1 MESNQNRNIE
11 MDREN
16 FKAVCNFVRD
26 TESKAKT
33 TENTPEGFDAI
44 MGEFGDKAREML
56 ENMSSDTDLREK
68 VIELEQAADSVLRF
82 AKENSDVP
90 QSLQTQIKEAHDKV
104 REVKT
109 KIVH

>member
-1 MESNQNRNIE
+1 METNQTRNIE

-33 TENTPEGFDAI
+33 SENTPEGFDAI

-56 ENMSSDTDLREK
+56 ENMSNDTNLQEK
-68 VIELEQAADSVLRF
+68 IIELEQAADSVLRF
-82 AKENSDVP
+82 AQENSDVP
-90 QSLQTQIKEAHDKV
+90 SSLQDQIKEAHDRV
-104 REVKT
+104 RDVKS